1 MADTPDDAGYEAY
14 HPDQPSIGIRNAGDN
29 FAGADDESD
38 DYDPSN
44 FVAAASEPT
53 SAIAPSTVD
62 PLEPTVERVKSSA
75 SGSEPSAKEQKSA
88 LLVTSGTVK
97 LPRTVGGFVV
107 DEDDDEEE
115 GETSGLNG
123 SLGTTSS
130 PKAAQAADN
139 TFSTSELPIEKATQD
154 AGLAAPLTVSS
165 AVALPLSTSHRSS
178 LASNASASGTPLNFS
193 AESSF
198 PLPKTRLPQDK
209 VGILEDRIME
219 DPRGD
224 IDAWLSLIS
233 EHRSR
238 NKLDDARAVYER
250 FFKVFPSAVSPHN
263 LDFVFLRLT
272 IQAEQWI
279 AYANMELENDEFYRM
294 EQIFTRSLPSIPNV
308 QLWSLYLNY
317 IRRRNNLT
325 MDTTGNARQIITQAY
340 EFVLANIGID
350 KDSGFIWQ
358 EYLKFL
364 KSGPGTVGGTT
375 WQDGQKM
382 DTLRKKYQAAVR
394 IPTQSIQ
401 SLWTEYS
408 LFENSLNKV
417 TVSSD
422 LNLRHHAH
430 IWLTFGLGS
439 TNAQPEHSKLHDSK
453 ASLRRA
459 QYHHKQT

>member
-14 HPDQPSIGIRNAGDN
+14 HPEQPSVGGSHAGDN
-29 FAGADDESD
+29 FDDESD

-44 FVAAASEPT
+44 FVASTSEPT
-53 SAIAPSTVD
+53 VAIAPSTIGT
-62 PLEPTVERVKSSA
+62 TVEPGKSSA
-75 SGSEPSAKEQKSA
+75 NGSDPPAKEQKPAFLTTGGS
-88 LLVTSGTVK
+88 VK
-97 LPRTVGGFVV
+97 HPRTVGGFVI
-107 DEDDDEEE
+107 DEDDDEE

-123 SLGTTSS
+123 SLGNTSS
-130 PKAAQAADN
+130 PKAAQASDN

-165 AVALPLSTSHRSS
+165 AIAPPLSTSHRSP
-178 LASNASASGTPLNFS
+178 LATNASASGTPLNFS
-193 AESSF
+193 TESSF
-198 PLPKTRLPQDK
+198 PLPKTRLPQDR
-209 VGILEDRIME
+209 VGILEDRIAD

-224 IDAWLSLIS
+224 IDAWLNLIS
-233 EHRSR
+233 ELRSR

-250 FFKVFPSAVSPHN
+250 FFKIFPSAVSTNQFICFCFH
-263 LDFVFLRLT
+263 FRLT

-358 EYLKFL
+358 EYLRFL
-364 KSGPGTVGGTT
+364 KSGPGTVGGNT

-417 TVSSD
+417 TVSPD
-422 LNLRHHAH
+422 LHLNNMC
-430 IWLTFGLGS
+430 TFS
-439 TNAQPEHSKLHDSK
+439 
-453 ASLRRA
+453 
-459 QYHHKQT
+459 